1 MSGFKNMNQR
11 GRYRLIGSK
20 ISIIFKI
27 SQLMKLASNKIDRYN
42 DNIFDLK
49 INSLSIKLSYLDID
63 QLKSVFSGKPQ

>member
-1 MSGFKNMNQR
+1 
-11 GRYRLIGSK
+11 
-20 ISIIFKI
+20 
-27 SQLMKLASNKIDRYN
+27 MKLASNKIDRYN